1 MTQHV
6 NICHTFNVLLCRG
19 GQEKTKNRTISTSII
34 FSTSCFVGGGVASL
48 KKLNRTYVNF
58 DHTRTVS
65 VGEMEGNVNMTQHDI
80 FRIQNAWFFVGQGG
94 WKLKHDS
101 TCQLCAYSQGSVLQ
115 GRVRYQSKIYSTPHV
130 NLVLTFKVLFC
141 RERVV
146 ISKNVLRCQPCSF
159 LSSLF
164 CPVGVN
170 LKNDSTSKFCSYS

>member
-94 WKLKHDS
+94 
-101 TCQLCAYSQGSVLQ
+101 GS
-115 GRVRYQSKIYSTPHV
+115 
-130 NLVLTFKVLFC
+130 
-141 RERVV
+141 
-146 ISKNVLRCQPCSF
+146 
-159 LSSLF
+159 
-164 CPVGVN
+164 
-170 LKNDSTSKFCSYS
+170 

>member
-1 MTQHV
+1 MS
-6 NICHTFNVLLCRG
+6 TFVILSTCCFVG
-19 GQEKTKNRTISTSII
+19 VVKKKQKNRTISTSII

-58 DHTRTVS
+58 DHARTVS

-94 WKLKHDS
+94 WKLKHGS